1 MAFSYSALN
10 NYGKSTLPSVESF
23 GTNNNI
29 IRDPPKSIMTRRIN
43 KISDT
48 NLLNEMIDEAEDRN
62 SECIQRF
69 ARGVNPMVNVS
80 YSNGNN
86 MSGKQ
91 LSNSTTF
98 LNSQQAYKR
107 PAFDNGAFR
116 PPVRTENQLL
126 PLSRIARKNTSMNI
140 NKTDIDYSKKLREC
154 GTDQNTIQVK
164 KATIK
169 TSIRPTKVYKIQ
181 RSAEK
186 PSDVK
191 HAIYSRINVSANAGH
206 RTRDITSQHVQTPNN
221 NILNDNIHINA
232 NTNLSDLNV
241 VYNTSHMD
249 TERFLQDSNAHS
261 ATTNIASNLNISNIN
276 DVSDLS
282 NIKSNIQSVSN
293 VNYITNKQSYDKI
306 NYIHSEKELQNNLP
320 HYNAD
325 TNKSENIYKHI
336 RHENTLV
343 LENNKPNV
351 QCTSQISGNKQIFN
365 NSRKVVLPQTLELG
379 GYNNAASEPLQINTH
394 QVPTLKQ
401 KRYNMNKIINQ
412 NLKSKYSL

>member
-1 MAFSYSALN
+1 MVFSYSALN

-48 NLLNEMIDEAEDRN
+48 NLLNEMIDESEDRN

-80 YSNGNN
+80 YSNSNN
-86 MSGKQ
+86 MSGKNYSGQ
-91 LSNSTTF
+91 QSS
-98 LNSQQAYKR
+98 LNLHQVYKR

-126 PLSRIARKNTSMNI
+126 PLSRMARKTTHI
-140 NKTDIDYSKKLREC
+140 NVNKSNVDYSKKLREC

-169 TSIRPTKVYKIQ
+169 TSIRPTAVYKIQ

-191 HAIYSRINVSANAGH
+191 HAIYSRINVSANSGR
-206 RTRDITSQHVQTPNN
+206 RTRDITSQHVQTPTN
-221 NILNDNIHINA
+221 NILNNNIHMYA
-232 NTNLSDLNV
+232 NTNPSDLNV
-241 VYNTSHMD
+241 IYNTSNMD
-249 TERFLQDSNAHS
+249 TERFLQDTNSHS
-261 ATTNIASNLNISNIN
+261 ATTNIVSNLNISNIH

-282 NIKSNIQSVSN
+282 NLQSNIQSLSN
-293 VNYITNKQSYDKI
+293 VNYTTNKQGFDKI
-306 NYIHSEKELQNNLP
+306 EYIHSDKELENNLP
-320 HYNAD
+320 HYNAQ
-325 TNKSENIYKHI
+325 TNKSENIYKNI
-336 RHENTLV
+336 RHENVLQ

-351 QCTSQISGNKQIFN
+351 QCNSQISGNKQVFN
-365 NSRKVVLPQTLELG
+365 SSRKVVLPRTLELG
-379 GYNNAASEPLQINTH
+379 GYNNATSEPLAINQHQI
-394 QVPTLKQ
+394 PTLKQ
-401 KRYNMNKIINQ
+401 KRYNMNKIINE
-412 NLKSKYSL
+412 NLKSKYNL